1 MDEKKKDKIK
11 NKDAKCLVPFTS
23 NTPRTEQ
30 NAPSSVFLTPPST
43 GGQEKDSLKKAAYIP
58 CFPRYAGKIPF
69 NLSLEAEELEQE
81 YKFDIV
87 KELYLRKAE
96 QTVIKHILSY
106 LDDLSL
112 FR

>member
-11 NKDAKCLVPFTS
+11 NKDTKFLVPFTS